1 MRNLAALLLLSLS
14 MSACAEL
21 VDLISQADAI
31 LERYREPGAPGR
43 RGASAGERSP
53 NFIPGA
59 AEVRASERRMR
70 EIIRNPEKIGARP
83 GARRVSPFDPRYE
96 RLARVFH
103 RVVSAS
109 HAADEIERSVRF
121 VYFDDPLWNAA
132 ALGGNKMVF
141 FTGLTDDLDDEEL
154 AAVIGHGM
162 AHNAASHVSDRVSSQ
177 TFINLAG
184 GGTGRKGR
192 GATYSFKEEEEAD
205 KMGILYAALA
215 GYDPYAASRLWARG
229 PGRGRAYFRTHP
241 AGPERVRRTRNIAD
255 KARRYY
261 VPGQLNP
268 RAREILAC
276 SELYCRRGESGER
289 AASPARGEKKEEDAL
304 SAAIN
309 TLAFGWFDKWEIKDA
324 IRTERKKI
332 KRRNKRLLSAA
343 PRLRFASGWRGFRG
357 ICEGE
362 GRDEGIAAGFREKEG
377 FIQGSRLK
385 RTGLKLDGRDSR
397 GSWYR
402 WRRGRSEG
410 LLLVKFLPKGTGF
423 SAEWFSRDG
432 AILAKCRGYRRD

>member
-53 NFIPGA
+53 NFIPRA

-154 AAVIGHGM
+154 AAVIGHEM

-184 GGTGRKGR
+184 GRTGRKGR

-241 AGPERVRRTRNIAD
+241 AGPGRVRRARNIAD

-268 RAREILAC
+268 RARREEGGGRAL
-276 SELYCRRGESGER
+276 RR
-289 AASPARGEKKEEDAL
+289 DQH
-304 SAAIN
+304 
-309 TLAFGWFDKWEIKDA
+309 
-324 IRTERKKI
+324 
-332 KRRNKRLLSAA
+332 
-343 PRLRFASGWRGFRG
+343 PRLRLVRQMGDKG
-357 ICEGE
+357 CDQNGE
-362 GRDEGIAAGFREKEG
+362 EEDQAAQQAPALRRAPSPLRLGLAR
-377 FIQGSRLK
+377 ISRHL
-385 RTGLKLDGRDSR
+385 
-397 GSWYR
+397 
-402 WRRGRSEG
+402 RGRREG
-410 LLLVKFLPKGTGF
+410 
-423 SAEWFSRDG
+423 
-432 AILAKCRGYRRD
+432 